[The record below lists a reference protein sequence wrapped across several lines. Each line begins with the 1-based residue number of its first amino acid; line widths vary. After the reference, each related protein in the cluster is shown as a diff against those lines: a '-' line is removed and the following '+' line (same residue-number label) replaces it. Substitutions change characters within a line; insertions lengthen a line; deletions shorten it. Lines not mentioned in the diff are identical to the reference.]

1 MQENEVIGFPSPPP
15 FKKKITSWKVMDDS
29 SNYVTY
35 NNILCRRFRKH
46 PCFWET
52 EFSIIFFDAERIR
65 TRVGHRKRKKE
76 REGGNKEG
84 RKKRGREGWKEGGR
98 KGRREGG
105 RKKLDVCVCV
115 CVCVYGVCVCVCS
128 VVSDTLRPQG
138 LQLAR
143 LLCPWNFPGKNTGV
157 GCYFL
162 LQGIFPT
169 QGSNPHLLRLL
180 QWQMGSVGLY
190 HLGHRQS

>member
-1 MQENEVIGFPSPPP
+1 MQENEVIGFPSPPL
-15 FKKKITSWKVMDDS
+15 KKKITSWKVMDDS

-115 CVCVYGVCVCVCS
+115 CVCVYGVCVCVCAQSCLTLCDPKDCSWPDSS
-128 VVSDTLRPQG
+128 VH
-138 LQLAR
+138 
-143 LLCPWNFPGKNTGV
+143 
-157 GCYFL
+157 
-162 LQGIFPT
+162 GIF
-169 QGSNPHLLRLL
+169 QARILEWVAISYSRGSSKPRDRTHISFVSCSGRWVL
-180 QWQMGSVGLY
+180 
-190 HLGHRQS
+190 